1 MSWSAGRAV
10 AGVVVGVA
18 LVAMAWQAHA
28 LHRKTPRF
36 VQVTDLP
43 GQTLEALSYDPRAN
57 VLLFSSDGDL
67 LGNGNTTP
75 QIFAFDHALRVR
87 RGEPGLF
94 QLTFGTAPSTAP
106 VAARRGRTFA
116 FESEADL
123 LSAGTTGRQV
133 FIGLNAKWKKGFVPL
148 RQVTRGAGE
157 GFSPR
162 LSSRGKFLLFLSTD
176 DLLDQGLAPGTHLY
190 MTVVRGLERSTCPG
204 YPCPLEGNPGLL
216 LISEEA
222 VSDPGI
228 GPRGRIVTFA
238 SDQDLA
244 GTGCGTGVSQIF
256 VNNLR
261 EGVLMQLTC
270 GSADSVRPVLTASGL
285 VLFESEAD
293 LAGTGSTHS
302 QIFIASLDTDP
313 VQVTQLTFGSDGD
326 STHAVSTG
334 TRRRNRFFF
343 RSTADLT
350 GAGGAGVERL
360 YVFDD
365 EDGLTRLTD
374 SAALL
379 AGPAGRLVFT
389 AFVTNSDL
397 AGTGNDQPQVFLV
410 NTSPL
415 LGPIFAEPTPIPTPV
430 LESITMAP
438 VTAIRAVG
446 DVQRYTATGHFSGG
460 TTQNLT
466 QQLTYGTADPAV
478 AVASNDVGDRSRI
491 DAVGAGVTTVTA
503 VDPGS
508 GIGAVPA
515 SLTVVGPL
523 ERLTL
528 APVSVTRAVGQDE
541 TYTTTGHY
549 AGGVTLNLTQSV
561 VYATSDPAVATATNE
576 GGNRSRVVA
585 TGIGTATVS
594 ATDPTSGISTT
605 ASGDD
610 ATMMVQ

>member
-1 MSWSAGRAV
+1 M
-10 AGVVVGVA
+10 VGLA
-18 LVAMAWQAHA
+18 LVAMAWQAQA

-43 GQTLEALSYDPRAN
+43 GQAIEALSYDPRAN

-87 RGEPGLF
+87 RGELGIF

-106 VAARRGRTFA
+106 VAARRARTFA

-123 LSAGTTGRQV
+123 LNAGTTGRQV
-133 FIGLNAKWKKGFVPL
+133 FLGLNAKWKKGFVPL
-148 RQVTRGAGE
+148 RQVTRSAGE
-157 GFSPR
+157 SFGPR
-162 LSSRGKFLLFLSTD
+162 LSSRGKFLLFFSTD

-190 MTVVRGLERSTCPG
+190 LTVVRSLERSTCLG

-216 LISEEA
+216 LVSEEA
-222 VSDPGI
+222 VSDPAI
-228 GPRGRIVTFA
+228 GRRGRLVTFA

-244 GTGCGTGVSQIF
+244 GTGCGTGISQIF
-256 VNNLR
+256 VRNLL
-261 EGVLMQLTC
+261 ESASTQLTC
-270 GSADSVRPVLTASGL
+270 GSVDSLRPMLTASGL
-285 VLFESEAD
+285 VLFESGAD

-302 QIFIASLDTDP
+302 QIFVASLDADP
-313 VQVTQLTFGSDGD
+313 VQITQLTFGADGD
-326 STHAVSTG
+326 STQAISTG

-365 EDGLTRLTD
+365 EDGVTRLTD
-374 SAALL
+374 GEALL
-379 AGPAGRLVFT
+379 AGPTGRLVFT
-389 AFVTNSDL
+389 AFVTDSDI
-397 AGTGNDQPQVFLV
+397 AGTGNDQPQIFLV

-430 LESITMAP
+430 LESITLAP
-438 VTAIRAVG
+438 ASILRAVG
-446 DVQRYTATGHFSGG
+446 QVQRFTATGHFSGG

-466 QQLTYGTADPAV
+466 QQLAYGTGDPAV
-478 AVASNDVGDRSRI
+478 ALASNDVGDRSRI
-491 DAVGAGVTTVTA
+491 DAVGAGATTVTA
-503 VDPGS
+503 IDPGS

-515 SLTVVGPL
+515 SIEVVGPL

-541 TYTTTGHY
+541 TYTATGHY
-549 AGGVTLNLTQSV
+549 AGGATLNLTQEV

-576 GGNRSRVVA
+576 AGNHSRVVA
-585 TGIGTATVS
+585 IGIGTATVS
-594 ATDPTSGISTT
+594 ATEPSSGISTT
-605 ASGDD
+605 TSGDD
-610 ATMMVQ
+610 ATMTVQ

>member
-1 MSWSAGRAV
+1 MLAI
-10 AGVVVGVA
+10 
-18 LVAMAWQAHA
+18 AWQADA

-36 VQVTDLP
+36 VQITDQP
-43 GQTLEALSYDPRAN
+43 GQSIEALSYDPRAN

-67 LGNGNTTP
+67 LGNGNSTP
-75 QIFAFDHALRVR
+75 QIFLFDHALRVR
-87 RGEPGLF
+87 RDELGIF

-106 VAARRGRTFA
+106 TGARRVRTLA

-133 FIGLNAKWKKGFVPL
+133 FLGLNVKWKKGFVPL

-157 GFSPR
+157 SFGPQ
-162 LSSRGKFLLFLSTD
+162 LSSRGKFLLFFSTD
-176 DLLDQGLAPGTHLY
+176 DLLDQGLAPGAHLY
-190 MTVVRGLERSTCPG
+190 LSVVRSLERSTCPG
-204 YPCPLEGNPGLL
+204 YPCPSEGNPGLL
-216 LISEEA
+216 LVSEEA
-222 VSDPGI
+222 VTDPAI
-228 GPRGRIVTFA
+228 GRRGRIVAFA

-256 VNNLR
+256 VR
-261 EGVLMQLTC
+261 ELVESAPTQLTC
-270 GSADSVRPVLTASGL
+270 GSADSLRPVLTASGL
-285 VLFESEAD
+285 VLFESAAD

-313 VQVTQLTFGSDGD
+313 VQLTQLTFGTDGD
-326 STHAVSTG
+326 STQAISTG

-350 GAGGAGVERL
+350 GAGGAGAERL

-374 SAALL
+374 GESLL

-389 AFVTNSDL
+389 AFVTDSDI
-397 AGTGNDQPQVFLV
+397 AGTGNDEPQLFLV

-415 LGPIFAEPTPIPTPV
+415 LGPIFAEPTPLPTPV
-430 LESITMAP
+430 LESITLAP
-438 VTAIRAVG
+438 VAAVRAIG
-446 DVQRYTATGHFSGG
+446 QVQRYTATGHFSGG

-466 QQLTYGTADPAV
+466 QQLTYGTGDSAIAQ
-478 AVASNDVGDRSRI
+478 ASNEAGDRSRI

-508 GIGAVPA
+508 GVAAVPA
-515 SLTVVGPL
+515 SLEVVGPL

-541 TYTTTGHY
+541 TYTATGHY
-549 AGGVTLNLTQSV
+549 PGGVTLNLTQEV
-561 VYATSDPAVATATNE
+561 VYATSDSAVATATNE
-576 GGNRSRVVA
+576 EGNRSRVVA
-585 TGIGTATVS
+585 TGLGTATVS
-594 ATDPTSGISTT
+594 ATEPISGISTT